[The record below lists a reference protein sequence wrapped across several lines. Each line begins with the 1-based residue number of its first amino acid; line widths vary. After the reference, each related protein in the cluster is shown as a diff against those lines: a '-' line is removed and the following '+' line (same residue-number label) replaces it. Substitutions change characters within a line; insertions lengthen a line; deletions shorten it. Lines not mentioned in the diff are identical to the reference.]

1 MAFPVKCPWLSV
13 NLLAKVRR
21 SSCLLSR
28 FNFLAKVRRSCLLC
42 EGLAYLQLN
51 FLGTSNFINWWR
63 LARHFW
69 YFLASFYTSGTP
81 HQFVIFNPWKV
92 PWNWIAFYQNSFV
105 ISPVL
110 LYHLVRRDT
119 GRLENEAFYV
129 KSYCFF
135 ETIT

>member
-28 FNFLAKVRRSCLLC
+28 FNFLVKVRRSCLLC

-81 HQFVIFNPWKV
+81 RARCKPPPCKRFKNFVWYLTVTGNQGTESTAKIL
-92 PWNWIAFYQNSFV
+92 SCHL
-105 ISPVL
+105 L
-110 LYHLVRRDT
+110 LYFTNSRSCVT
-119 GRLENEAFYV
+119 CG
-129 KSYCFF
+129 
-135 ETIT
+135 